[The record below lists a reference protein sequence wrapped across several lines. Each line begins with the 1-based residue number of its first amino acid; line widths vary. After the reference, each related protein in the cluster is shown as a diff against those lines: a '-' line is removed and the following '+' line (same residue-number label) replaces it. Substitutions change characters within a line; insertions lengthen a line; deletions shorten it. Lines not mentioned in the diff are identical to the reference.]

1 MGVVAISALDSQD
14 ILRKDFPSRHDE
26 YLCDKMKNQ
35 RQSMK
40 ITIPAE
46 EMPAQLKKAAK
57 SVNYILRYSMPKMKI
72 DFFIEKVK
80 KYVRTNSIIEI
91 TGIQENYI

>member
-1 MGVVAISALDSQD
+1 MGVVAISALDAQD

-26 YLCDKMKNQ
+26 YLRDKMKNQ

-40 ITIPAE
+40 LTIPAE

-57 SVNYILRYSMPKMKI
+57 SVSFILRYLFQKELILKCQL
-72 DFFIEKVK
+72 D
-80 KYVRTNSIIEI
+80 
-91 TGIQENYI
+91 YIKTCFKDESVTD